1 MTISSP
7 TGYDVIAAAE
17 LGLVKIGD
25 VLPRVLGNINYLYM
39 RHQPPLVSVIY
50 LTAEDDTSDPVY
62 RIPIVPSADGLR
74 YTFRH
79 TTEDSGGGSTVV
91 YTVDEY
97 DSGWNTIHTSAG
109 QVIASGATDTY
120 EHTATISD
128 TATELR
134 ITIGSSGADITP
146 HGLLVYPDPA
156 SVPTGAQPSG
166 FVAYDDGILGT
177 TDNPVTT
184 EHVDRCRTS
193 AVAVL
198 RDRRQMVCSLV
209 QDTGT
214 ARYDTGDMNAAAVT
228 LYRRIGSTEVWLPGG
243 DCTVDV
249 YALGD
254 VSSGAAGKVRLV
266 QVAGDSVELDL
277 DGTVNTDTLDLTPDG
292 DGFVRLDAYLQ
303 IPSGRTATLRAL
315 VAYWRPG
322 DAP

>member
-1 MTISSP
+1 MTIGSP
-7 TGYDVIAAAE
+7 TAYDVIPAAE
-17 LGLVKIGD
+17 FGLVKIGN
-25 VLPRVLGNINYLYM
+25 VLPRILGNVNYLYM
-39 RHQPPLVSVIY
+39 RHQPSLVSVIY
-50 LTAEDDTSDPVY
+50 LTTENDTSDPVY

-134 ITIGSSGADITP
+134 ITIGSSGDDITP

-156 SVPTGAQPSG
+156 SVPTGEQPSG
-166 FVAYDDGILGT
+166 FIAYDDGILGT
-177 TDNPVTT
+177 ANNPVTT
-184 EHVDRCRTS
+184 EHVDRCRKS

-214 ARYDTGDMNAAAVT
+214 ARYDTGDFNAAATGV
-228 LYRRIGSTEVWLPGG
+228 YRRIGSTEVWLPGG

-249 YALGD
+249 YAYGN

-266 QVAGDSVELDL
+266 QVTGDSVELDL
-277 DGTVNTDTLDLTPDG
+277 DGTVQTGTIDLVPDA
-292 DGFVRLDAYLQ
+292 DGFARLDAYLQ
-303 IPSGRTATLRAL
+303 SPSGRTATLYAL

-322 DAP
+322 D

>member
-1 MTISSP
+1 MTISTP
-7 TGYDVIAAAE
+7 GGYDVISANE
-17 LGLVKIGD
+17 LGFVKIGE
-25 VLPRVLGNINYLYM
+25 VLPRILDNCNYLYM

-50 LTAEDDTSDPVY
+50 LTTENDTSDPVY

-134 ITIGSSGADITP
+134 ITIGSSGDDITP

-156 SVPTGAQPSG
+156 SVPTGTQPSG

-177 TDNPVTT
+177 TNNPVTT
-184 EHVDRCRTS
+184 EHVDRCRQS

-198 RDRRQMVCSLV
+198 RDRRQMVVSLV

-266 QVAGDSVELDL
+266 QVAGDNVELDL
-277 DGTVNTDTLDLTPDG
+277 DGTVHTDTLTLKPDG
-292 DGFVRLDAYLQ
+292 DGFVRLDAYMQ

>member
-7 TGYDVIAAAE
+7 TAYDVIPAAE
-17 LGLVKIGD
+17 FGLVQIGN
-25 VLPRVLGNINYLYM
+25 VLPRILTNTNYLYM

-79 TTEDSGGGSTVV
+79 TTEDSGGGSTVT

-134 ITIGSSGADITP
+134 ITIGSSGDDITP

-156 SVPTGAQPSG
+156 SVPTGEQPSG
-166 FVAYDDGILGT
+166 FIAYDDGILGT
-177 TDNPVTT
+177 ANNPVTT
-184 EHVDRCRTS
+184 EHVDRCRKS

-214 ARYDTGDMNAAAVT
+214 ARYDTGDFNAAATGV
-228 LYRRIGSTEVWLPGG
+228 YRRIGSTEVWLPGG

-249 YALGD
+249 YAYGN

-266 QVAGDSVELDL
+266 QVTGDSVEIDL
-277 DGTVNTDTLDLTPDG
+277 DGTVQTGTIDLVPDA
-292 DGFVRLDAYLQ
+292 DGFARLDAYLQ
-303 IPSGRTATLRAL
+303 SPSGRTATLYAL

-322 DAP
+322 D